1 MHVAK
6 EREEITHIFFWFSYK
21 LLYSAIVFMGEP
33 MSYAFVVITTP
44 NKEEAV
50 KIVRILLKERLIAC
64 ANILGPVSSLFW
76 WQGKI
81 DEENEFLVFM
91 KSRKSLFERISER
104 VTEIHSYDVPEIILL
119 PIIEGSP
126 PYLDWLRDSLQPVI
140 EDG

>member
-1 MHVAK
+1 
-6 EREEITHIFFWFSYK
+6 
-21 LLYSAIVFMGEP
+21 
-33 MSYAFVVITTP
+33 MSYVVVIITTP

-50 KIVRILLKERLIAC
+50 KIVRSLLKERLIAC

-91 KSRKSLFERISER
+91 KSHKNLFERLSER
-104 VTEIHSYDVPEIILL
+104 VTEIHSYDVPEIIAL

-126 PYLDWLRDSLQPVI
+126 PYLDWLRASLQPVS

>member
-1 MHVAK
+1 
-6 EREEITHIFFWFSYK
+6 
-21 LLYSAIVFMGEP
+21 
-33 MSYAFVVITTP
+33 MSYVVVIITTP

-50 KIVRILLKERLIAC
+50 KIVRSLLEERLIAC

-91 KSRKSLFERISER
+91 KSHKTLFERLSER
-104 VTEIHSYDVPEIILL
+104 VMEIHSYDVPEIIAL

-126 PYLDWLRDSLQPVI
+126 PYLDWLRASLQPVS

>member
-1 MHVAK
+1 
-6 EREEITHIFFWFSYK
+6 
-21 LLYSAIVFMGEP
+21 MGEP
-33 MSYAFVVITTP
+33 MSYVVVVITTP

-81 DEENEFLVFM
+81 DEENEFLIFM

>member
-1 MHVAK
+1 
-6 EREEITHIFFWFSYK
+6 
-21 LLYSAIVFMGEP
+21 MGEP
-33 MSYAFVVITTP
+33 MSYVFIVTTTQ

-50 KIVRILLKERLIAC
+50 KIVRSLLKERLIAC

-81 DEENEFLVFM
+81 DEENEFLIFM
-91 KSRKSLFERISER
+91 KSRKSLFERISKR

-126 PYLDWLRDSLQPVI
+126 PYLDWLRDSLQPVSR
-140 EDG
+140 DG

>member
-1 MHVAK
+1 
-6 EREEITHIFFWFSYK
+6 
-21 LLYSAIVFMGEP
+21 
-33 MSYAFVVITTP
+33 MSYVVVIITTP

-50 KIVRILLKERLIAC
+50 KIVRSLLEERLIAC
-64 ANILGPVSSLFW
+64 ANIVGPVSSLFW

-91 KSRKSLFERISER
+91 KSHKSLFERVSER
-104 VTEIHSYDVPEIILL
+104 VMEIHSYDVPEIVAL

-126 PYLDWLRDSLQPVI
+126 PYLDWLRASLQPVS

>member
-1 MHVAK
+1 
-6 EREEITHIFFWFSYK
+6 
-21 LLYSAIVFMGEP
+21 MGEP
-33 MSYAFVVITTP
+33 MSYVVVIITTP

-50 KIVRILLKERLIAC
+50 KIVRSLLEERLIAC

-81 DEENEFLVFM
+81 DEKSEFLVFM
-91 KSRKSLFERISER
+91 KSHKSLFERLSER
-104 VTEIHSYDVPEIILL
+104 GMEIHSYDVPEIIAL

-126 PYLDWLRDSLQPVI
+126 PYLDWLRASLQLVS